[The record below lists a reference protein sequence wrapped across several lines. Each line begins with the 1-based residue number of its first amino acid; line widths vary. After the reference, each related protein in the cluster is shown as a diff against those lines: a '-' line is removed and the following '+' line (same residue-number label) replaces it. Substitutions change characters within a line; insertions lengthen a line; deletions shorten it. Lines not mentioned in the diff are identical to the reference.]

1 MSHPLIFLLALQGK
15 ALGRRL
21 TRGLRTVKGAFLII
35 FGVAMIVLWLLPSVM
50 SGNGQPPANPET
62 IRTVAPVALLGICL
76 MNVIAS
82 GGERAITFS
91 PAEVDFLFP
100 APFTRR
106 QLLAFKIGKSLA
118 GITFSSLL
126 MSAAFLRHAGGWGQA
141 VLAAFLTLIFMQL
154 FSMAV
159 ALLAQSAGERAY
171 TWGRKIVL
179 GVVALAIAIPILPS
193 LLRGGQGGIVE
204 VAATLRQSAIGS
216 VVLAPLEAFGRLF
229 TATKWFPEVAMYAG
243 IALAINA
250 ALLWIVLRLDADY
263 LEASAAK
270 STALHERIQRLK
282 QGGLMGAGKVTA
294 RGSLP
299 LLPYWRGAGPII
311 WRQMTSVLRS
321 SRGML
326 LMLAI
331 GAIAAGPLLMSASQE
346 NPTSKTIGLLAWIT
360 IMAVGWLRFDFR
372 GDLQRMDHLKSLPT
386 ARWAVAA
393 GQIATP
399 TLILSLVHILI
410 LAGVMIATKQ
420 APVGLVMAV
429 ALSLPFNALLV
440 GIENVL
446 FLYYPVRVAVGAG
459 DFQGFGRQMLTLMAK
474 LILMLI
480 AGGLAALAGLLA
492 HTLTDSWLAAGV
504 AAGVVLSIIAATVV
518 LWAGA
523 AFGRF
528 DVAGDLPE

>member
-1 MSHPLIFLLALQGK
+1 M
-15 ALGRRL
+15 
-21 TRGLRTVKGAFLII
+21 RGLRTIKGAFLII
-35 FGVAMIVLWLLPSVM
+35 FGVAMIVLWLLPSIM
-50 SGNGQPPANPET
+50 GGNGQQAANPET

-82 GGERAITFS
+82 GGEKAITFS

-154 FSMAV
+154 FSMSV

-171 TWGRKIVL
+171 TLGRKIIL
-179 GVVALAIAIPILPS
+179 GAIALAIAIPVVPAI
-193 LLRGGQGGIVE
+193 LRGGQRSFVE
-204 VAATLRQSAIGS
+204 VATTLRQSTIGS
-216 VVLAPLEAFGRLF
+216 VVLAPLEAFGRIF
-229 TATKWFPEVAMYAG
+229 TATQWFPDVLMYVG

-250 ALLWIVLRLDADY
+250 ALLWLVLRLDADY

-270 STALHERIQRLK
+270 STALHDRVQRMRE
-282 QGGLMGAGKVTA
+282 GGFMTSGKIKA
-294 RGSLP
+294 RSSLP
-299 LLPYWRGAGPII
+299 MLPHWFGAGPII
-311 WRQMTSVLRS
+311 WRQVTSVMRS

-331 GAIAAGPLLMSASQE
+331 LGVAVGPLLMSTGTEGS
-346 NPTSKTIGLLAWIT
+346 SGTIGLLAWTT
-360 IMAVGWLRFDFR
+360 IMGVGWLRFDFR
-372 GDLQRMDHLKSLPT
+372 GDLARMDHLKSLPT
-386 ARWAVAA
+386 AKWAVAA

-399 TLILSLVHILI
+399 TVILTLVHLMILG
-410 LAGVMIATKQ
+410 GVMITLRQTPTALLL
-420 APVGLVMAV
+420 AVGL
-429 ALSLPFNALLV
+429 SFPFNVLLV

-459 DFQGFGRQMLTLMAK
+459 DFQGFGRQMLALMAK
-474 LILMLI
+474 MILMLV

-492 HTLTDSWLAAGV
+492 HTITQSWLATGV
-504 AAGVVLSIIAATVV
+504 AAGLVLSIIAAAVV
-518 LWAGA
+518 LWVGA